1 MLMFYSLRE
10 VVGIDP
16 MLLLVWFTPM
26 AVGGCIL
33 AVLGGYLMSKVS
45 GTGIL
50 IVSCLAVIAAATAFL
65 YMPSRPSYWAWVF
78 PAMICATTAIDLVY
92 SVVNVFLSSELSEDQ
107 QGMAGSLAH
116 ALVRFSDTLLLGV
129 ARGVTADG
137 LDTNDRASYR
147 GAFWLQVACEVGA
160 LCIVLLYVRIGK
172 AGADEEVKGDEKML
186 DDEYQE
192 LSISK

>member
-16 MLLLVWFTPM
+16 MVLLAWFTPM

-65 YMPSRPSYWAWVF
+65 YMPSRPSYWRG
-78 PAMICATTAIDLVY
+78 Y
-92 SVVNVFLSSELSEDQ
+92 FL
-107 QGMAGSLAH
+107 
-116 ALVRFSDTLLLGV
+116 R
-129 ARGVTADG
+129 
-137 LDTNDRASYR
+137 
-147 GAFWLQVACEVGA
+147 
-160 LCIVLLYVRIGK
+160 
-172 AGADEEVKGDEKML
+172 
-186 DDEYQE
+186 
-192 LSISK
+192 